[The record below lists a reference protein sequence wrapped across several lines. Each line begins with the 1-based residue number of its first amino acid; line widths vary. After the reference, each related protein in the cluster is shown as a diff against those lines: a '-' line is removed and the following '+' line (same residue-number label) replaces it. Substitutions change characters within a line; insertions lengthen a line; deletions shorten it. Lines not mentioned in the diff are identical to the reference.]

1 MTALEIRLIA
11 YGLLLALIVGGSGF
25 MGYRISSRH
34 YQALMAADKAAAQQ
48 AVLVQQQ
55 KVIAAQA
62 AQQAASVAAEKQV
75 EDAKA
80 SSALI
85 GDELARSLR
94 SYAYLRRSLLSAAA
108 KPPSGADAATQGTSG
123 PEGIAGLA
131 GQAATACEEDAA
143 TLSALQSWAR
153 AISQIKR

>member
-1 MTALEIRLIA
+1 MTALEIRLLG
-11 YGLLLALIVGGSGF
+11 YGLLLILIVGGSAF
-25 MGYRISSRH
+25 MGYRLSSRH
-34 YQALMAADKAAAQQ
+34 YQALMTADKAAEQQ
-48 AVLVQQQ
+48 AVLAQQE
-55 KVIAAQA
+55 KVIAARM
-62 AQQAASVAAEKQV
+62 AQEAASVAAEKQV

-94 SYAYLRRSLLSAAA
+94 SYAYLRSSLMSAAS
-108 KPPSGADAATQGTSG
+108 KPTADSHASAEGAAGNPGLT
-123 PEGIAGLA
+123 GLA

-153 AISQIKR
+153 AISQTQR